1 MELTINNML
10 NEKGETLT
18 PHQQS
23 AHDQIITL
31 IQHAYPDLLDPRFH
45 RLISLVAGEIVTEF
59 AADDRLDE
67 LERLDLQDFLSLV
80 VRRTRAL
87 LAELRAAILEQ
98 AERERDRINT
108 ELGFAIEPDS
118 AEWDRW

>member
-1 MELTINNML
+1 MDITINNML

-31 IQHAYPDLLDPRFH
+31 IQHAYPDLLDPRSH
-45 RLISLVAGEIVTEF
+45 RLISLVAGEIVTEY
-59 AADDRLDE
+59 AADDRLAE
-67 LERLDLQDFLSLV
+67 LERLQLEDFLSLV

-98 AERERDRINT
+98 ADKERDRINT
-108 ELGFAIEPDS
+108 ELGLATDPEPLPW
-118 AEWDRW
+118 ERW